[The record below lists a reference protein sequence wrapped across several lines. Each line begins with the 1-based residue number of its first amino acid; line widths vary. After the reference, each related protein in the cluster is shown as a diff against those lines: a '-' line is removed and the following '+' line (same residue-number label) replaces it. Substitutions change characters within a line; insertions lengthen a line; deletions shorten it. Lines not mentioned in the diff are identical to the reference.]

1 VPPGGSPAAE
11 RGKIAIVRALA
22 LLIAAFA
29 LVLAVAA
36 CGGGTNE
43 DTAPENVEGTAA
55 TETEGEGGGGG
66 GAAQGDPEAGKE
78 VFASAGCGNC
88 HTFEPAG
95 ASGTTA
101 PNLDESNIDFEGAVE
116 QIENG
121 GGGMPPFRDQLSEE
135 EIANV
140 AAFVTSR

>member
-1 VPPGGSPAAE
+1 MPA
-11 RGKIAIVRALA
+11 LS
-22 LLIAAFA
+22 LLVAAFA

-36 CGGGTNE
+36 CGGGTTE
-43 DTAPENVEGTAA
+43 DTAPENVEGTT
-55 TETEGEGGGGG
+55 TETAGGGDGGGGT
-66 GAAQGDPEAGKE
+66 AEGDPEAGAE

-101 PNLDESNIDFEGAVE
+101 PNLDESNIDFQGAVE

-121 GGGMPPFRDQLSEE
+121 GGGMPAFKDQLSEE

-140 AAFVTSR
+140 AAFVTRG

>member
-1 VPPGGSPAAE
+1 ME
-11 RGKIAIVRALA
+11 RGKIGDVRVLS
-22 LLIAAFA
+22 LVVAAFA

-43 DTAPENVEGTAA
+43 DTAPENVEGTA
-55 TETEGEGGGGG
+55 TTGTEGDGGG
-66 GAAQGDPEAGKE
+66 GAAQGDPEAGQE

-101 PNLDESNIDFEGAVE
+101 PNLDESNIDYEGAVE

-121 GGGMPPFRDQLSEE
+121 GGGMPAFRDQLSEE

-140 AAFVTSR
+140 AAFVTSG